1 MPMGNTD
8 STAEQAAKHLAHLVD
23 YCIELPNRAH
33 TGGRTAPV
41 RSIER
46 TAPLNVD
53 TVSHID
59 ATVREIRSF
68 MAAESPDTI
77 EPLPKDAADVYDW
90 MIRNTEFDDDT
101 TRRRRDILIYRQYL
115 EHAVLTGDS
124 KAVRRHPCP
133 ACGCVGVHWQH
144 TLGKAVCRNR
154 RCRTADQGLNTW
166 TLAHLAQQHIEAQ
179 EKLTARAT

>member
-8 STAEQAAKHLAHLVD
+8 STAEQAAKQLAHLVD
-23 YCIELPNRAH
+23 YFVELPTRAH

-53 TVSHID
+53 TISHID
-59 ATVREIRSF
+59 ATVREIRTF

-77 EPLPKDAADVYDW
+77 EPLPERAADVYDW

-101 TRRRRDILIYRQYL
+101 TRRRRDTLIYRQYL
-115 EHAVLTGDS
+115 EHAVLTGNQN
-124 KAVRRHPCP
+124 VVCRHRCP
-133 ACGCVGVHWQH
+133 ECRCVGLMWQSSFR
-144 TLGKAVCRNR
+144 KAVCSNMD
-154 RCRTADQGLNTW
+154 CRPDGQTSTW
-166 TLAHLAQQHIEAQ
+166 TLAHLAQEHIEAQ
-179 EKLTARAT
+179 EKLAARAT